1 MSSVRRRPVGWV
13 FFLLPTMGA
22 LRVPLVRTISLGE
35 WDFAYMAKI
44 CKDARLGFMIDI
56 LTR

>member
-1 MSSVRRRPVGWV
+1 VGWV

-22 LRVPLVRTISLGE
+22 LRAPLVRTISLGE